1 MEESIQWI
9 FLFVHA
15 PAGARPQLD
24 CAIRADDDGP
34 VRRGTD
40 RACDVALG
48 KALPLF
54 AIGLLYRRTGLDTL
68 THVLTLTKST
78 KE

>member
-24 CAIRADDDGP
+24 GAVRADDDRS
-34 VRRGTD
+34 VWRRAN
-40 RACDVALG
+40 RARDVPLG
-48 KALPLF
+48 EALPLF
-54 AIGLLYRRTGLDTL
+54 ALGLLCRRTGLDTL